1 MAETLKQI
9 ECEPKCGFLVR
20 SHDEAELIRIAIEHG
35 EKAHGMKMTEKDAR
49 ELMKAA

>member
-20 SHDEAELIRIAIEHG
+20 SHDEAELIRIAKSMG
-35 EKAHGMKMTEKDAR
+35 KRLTA
-49 ELMKAA
+49 

>member
-20 SHDEAELIRIAIEHG
+20 SHDEKELIRIGMEHAENSSRHEG
-35 EKAHGMKMTEKDAR
+35 DRKR
-49 ELMKAA
+49 C

>member
-9 ECEPKCGFLVR
+9 ECEPKCGFLIR
-20 SHDEAELIRIAIEHG
+20 SHDEKELIRIAKEHA
-35 EKAHGMKMTEKDAR
+35 EKAHGMKVTENDAR